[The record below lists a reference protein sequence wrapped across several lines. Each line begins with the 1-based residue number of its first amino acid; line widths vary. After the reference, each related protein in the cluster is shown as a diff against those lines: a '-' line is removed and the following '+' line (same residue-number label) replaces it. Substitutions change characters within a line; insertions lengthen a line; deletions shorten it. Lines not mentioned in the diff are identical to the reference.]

1 MVMVMM
7 MVMAMVMVMVMVMV
21 LVMLMMMVRVMG
33 MDHHSSYD
41 GGEREG
47 RETLPIANRRET
59 RIFGS
64 VDFHLRCT

>member
-1 MVMVMM
+1 M
-7 MVMAMVMVMVMVMV
+7 
-21 LVMLMMMVRVMG
+21 MMMVRVMG